1 MKLFRRHRGAGP
13 EGDNPKTRLIRVKQA
28 GFSLLEVLIT
38 LTILAALMALVAP
51 RLLGQ
56 VDRSKITTARIQA
69 KELTQSLKL
78 MHLDIGRYPTEQEGL
93 SLLMQPS
100 SNDAMWSGPYLDGD
114 TMPLDPWGN
123 PFKYT
128 PPAGGIMDVPKVY
141 SLGADNAPGG
151 SGLNEDI
158 FG

>member
-1 MKLFRRHRGAGP
+1 MFWLRYFQTAMAANQKAKAKRSWRQR
-13 EGDNPKTRLIRVKQA
+13 

-56 VDRSKITTARIQA
+56 VDRSKIVTARVQA
-69 KELTQSLKL
+69 KELQNSLKIL
-78 MHLDIGRYPTEQEGL
+78 HLDIGRYPTKDEGL
-93 SLLMQPS
+93 ALLMQPA
-100 SNDAMWSGPYLDGD
+100 SNTQMWSGPYLDGD
-114 TMPLDPWGN
+114 MPVDPWGN
-123 PFKYT
+123 PFRYE
-128 PPAGGIMDVPKVY
+128 PPSGGIMDVPKVF

-151 SGLNEDI
+151 TGMDEDI